1 VRKPQSLIER
11 YNLGAKVTPEAA
23 PAASAPAAAP
33 AAAAAAGGKWEANRE
48 DREKDLRARKE
59 RMILEAR
66 K

>member
-33 AAAAAAGGKWEANRE
+33 AAAAAGGKWEANRE